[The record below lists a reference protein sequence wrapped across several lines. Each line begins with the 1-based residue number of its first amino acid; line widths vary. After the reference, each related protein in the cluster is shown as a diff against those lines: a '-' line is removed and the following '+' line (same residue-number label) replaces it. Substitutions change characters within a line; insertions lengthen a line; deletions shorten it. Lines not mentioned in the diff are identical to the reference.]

1 MVQGLDK
8 LARQLAAVPAVVQ
21 EEVRASLATSAD
33 ALVAQMMAARPEKGK
48 AIMISWSWLG
58 ENGVGVKTYTSRKTG
73 AKGEY
78 GMIAVKIRATGPR
91 LNARIPFDL
100 AQAFEF
106 GTKQRFQITTD
117 RETGAMG
124 SRPFFFPVY
133 RANKRNIRARAR
145 AAVARAVKR
154 LNGT

>member
-8 LARQLAAVPAVVQ
+8 LARQLAAVPQVVQ
-21 EEVRASLATSAD
+21 EELRSSLEASAN
-33 ALVAQMMAARPEKGK
+33 ALVAQMNAAKPNPQIVI
-48 AIMISWSWLG
+48 AWSWSG
-58 ENGVGVKTYTSRKTG
+58 EGGLAVKGYTNKRTG
-73 AKGEY
+73 KSGEY

-124 SRPFFFPVY
+124 SRPFFFPIY

-145 AAVARAVKR
+145 AAVARAAKR
-154 LNGT
+154 LNTA